1 MRGAGR
7 GSQMSPGFRRPPPGA
22 TDVLCKLATWWPPT
36 GFAAGRD
43 NFRAPGQPLDT
54 GQLGPPLTRGSL
66 RGGASL
72 AVYRTRLA
80 EASKY
85 VRVGRAPL
93 LPPSD
98 NAAHLLCA
106 LQA

>member
-1 MRGAGR
+1 
-7 GSQMSPGFRRPPPGA
+7 MSPGFRRPPPGA